1 MKNWN
6 NGAKNK
12 KFIASYSGG
21 KDSTLALYKA
31 MKEGEAVGILVM
43 MEKDG
48 TRSRA
53 HGIFPDLLKEQAKSI
68 GVPLYTLKIIY

>member
-1 MKNWN
+1 
-6 NGAKNK
+6 
-12 KFIASYSGG
+12 
-21 KDSTLALYKA
+21 